1 MEHEVFVPVPVPRL
15 RAVLA
20 DPDRVARAV
29 PGFQQDAGAEPVA
42 GRLKLRIGGTSITYR
57 GALRVQARDDGSY
70 AVEGEA
76 AESRGTGSVKLALTL
91 RPGEADGGTALT
103 VEGAASGDGRIAEL
117 DPEAVRTAAVRL
129 LERFAEN
136 LAAEPGDAAEPG
148 AGADAAPE
156 PETAEELATEDFA
169 PLATGDF
176 EAAPDADD
184 APVPP
189 PARPADQAAPADQ
202 ASAEPSPHPAAED
215 SPARPAADGSAADGA
230 AAEPGSGSDGSPAGP
245 ASADS
250 PASAERPA
258 DPAAPADSPASAEHS
273 ADPAAPSGRASVF
286 DTEIPPSSLDPS
298 ADDES
303 DEYDEYG
310 TYDADEQADDADAGT
325 DGVAG
330 VTGPGGFGETT
341 GPPVEAAH
349 ARRTMIG
356 RSAEEVDHA
365 PPRGRYAPVP
375 APLTVSAGSA
385 LRWAAPAAAL
395 AVAGA
400 IVVGRALRRRR

>member
-1 MEHEVFVPVPVPRL
+1 MFVPVPVPRL

-76 AESRGTGSVKLALTL
+76 AESRGAGSVKLALTL

-148 AGADAAPE
+148 AGADTAPE

-189 PARPADQAAPADQ
+189 PARPA
-202 ASAEPSPHPAAED
+202 
-215 SPARPAADGSAADGA
+215 ADGSAADGS

-245 ASADS
+245 ASAD
-250 PASAERPA
+250 PAAHTERLADPADPA
-258 DPAAPADSPASAEHS
+258 DPAAPADSPAPAEHS

-298 ADDES
+298 AADDES

-310 TYDADEQADDADAGT
+310 TYDGDEQADDADDADAGT

-341 GPPVEAAH
+341 GPPAEAAH